1 MIADGVWEDKPFKR
15 RTNRI
20 TLELDK
26 QVKNFFAH
34 ARKDPESNDD
44 SMNQLNKW
52 DVEGVLITLTSR
64 TDLYKD
70 GVNLGSDS
78 DEISSDEDH

>member
-1 MIADGVWEDKPFKR
+1 VIADGVWEDKPFKR

-44 SMNQLNKW
+44 SMN
-52 DVEGVLITLTSR
+52 
-64 TDLYKD
+64 
-70 GVNLGSDS
+70 
-78 DEISSDEDH
+78 